1 MDLSDQ
7 MSAAMIAADRV
18 NGTGERRDDDID
30 LDDGTGAA
38 GFDGI
43 ERRIK
48 ALQSLVRI
56 VQTIDKLVGGNDVGG
71 KDVGGKDAWPGS
83 REAAEPAD
91 DQLDILRR
99 ELERRLDR
107 AVATG

>member
-7 MSAAMIAADRV
+7 MSAAMIAADRQ

-30 LDDGTGAA
+30 LDDGAGAA

-56 VQTIDKLVGGNDVGG
+56 VQTIDKIVGRE
-71 KDVGGKDAWPGS
+71 DAGAGP